1 MHSIPIIKARR
12 TEALCIPAVICN
24 EYIIR
29 KSKEN
34 PKVTNKS
41 IMDRYLITDFI
52 LQLKKQYTTM
62 FVIVKNSVILKQPKC
77 VKPQSI
83 RYTIANTKY
92 FRFKHS

>member
-52 LQLKKQYTTM
+52 L
-62 FVIVKNSVILKQPKC
+62 
-77 VKPQSI
+77 
-83 RYTIANTKY
+83 
-92 FRFKHS
+92 